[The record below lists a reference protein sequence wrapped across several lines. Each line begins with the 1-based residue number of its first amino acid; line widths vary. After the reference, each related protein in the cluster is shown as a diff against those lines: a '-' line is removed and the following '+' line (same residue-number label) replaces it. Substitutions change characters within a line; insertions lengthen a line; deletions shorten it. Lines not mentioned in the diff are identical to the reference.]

1 MRGLILTV
9 FISVLCSI
17 VHAQSLRITHTPDN
31 VFGRTASEIPVNI
44 SIKNTTKKPV
54 EVIFYRK
61 SIDINSGQE
70 GYFCVGK
77 TCYSPETQA
86 ATETK
91 ELRPGEVFDGFKS
104 ILNSGLGKSVSTI
117 TYCFQNA
124 ADPSD
129 EVCHTLTYHV
139 SSLSSNDVL
148 FYDNSISVSNIYP
161 NPIDEIAIFDYS
173 IKDSKVKAKIILH
186 NVLGGIVEEHPLSE
200 LESKLKVYTK
210 SFSPGVYFYTLNV
223 DNQNIITKKFVIK
236 R

>member
-17 VHAQSLRITHTPDN
+17 VHAQSLRITNTPEN
-31 VFGRTASEIPVNI
+31 VFGKTASEIGINI
-44 SIKNTTKKPV
+44 SIKNTTEKPI

-61 SIDINSGQE
+61 SNDINSGQE
-70 GYFCVGK
+70 SYFCVGK
-77 TCYSPETQA
+77 NCYSPETQTA
-86 ATETK
+86 IETK
-91 ELRPGEVFDGFKS
+91 ELRPGEVYDGFKS
-104 ILNSGLGKSVSTI
+104 VLNSGLGKSVSKI

-124 ADPSD
+124 ANPAD

-139 SSLSSNDVL
+139 STLSPNDIL
-148 FYDNSISVSNIYP
+148 FFDNSISVSNIYP

-173 IKDSKVKAKIILH
+173 IKDPKVKAKIILH
-186 NVLGGIVEEHPLSE
+186 NVLGGIIEEYPLNE
-200 LESKLKVYTK
+200 HETKLKIFTK